1 MQDISTQELN
11 ELVDQI
17 RAAAEQE
24 LDELLT
30 DMLVAPYPTKRS
42 QDN

>member
-1 MQDISTQELN
+1 MQEISTQELT

-17 RAAAEQE
+17 CAIGEHE

-30 DMLVAPYPTKRS
+30 DLLVAPYPTKRS